1 MAYQITLTDDEY
13 AALSAAA
20 SQQGEPIAELVHKAI
35 ASQYTMSSAIRPQQ
49 GTYSIPTGKPISPS
63 LKAEMEQLAE
73 RIGNEKPWLSDMVIE
88 DRGPR

>member
-35 ASQYTMSSAIRPQQ
+35 ASQYTTMPIQRSGVYSHPTHRPD
-49 GTYSIPTGKPISPS
+49 SPEER
-63 LKAEMEQLAE
+63 AEDERLAALV
-73 RIGNEKPWLSDMVIE
+73 GSEKPWASEMVIE